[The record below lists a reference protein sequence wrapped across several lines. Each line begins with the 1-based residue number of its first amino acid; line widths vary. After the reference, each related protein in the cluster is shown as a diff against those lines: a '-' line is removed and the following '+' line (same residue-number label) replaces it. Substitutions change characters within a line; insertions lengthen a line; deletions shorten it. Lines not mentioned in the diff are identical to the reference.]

1 MQSSK
6 LSFIIWYKTMFLIG
20 ATKKDFSS
28 KEIQRQL
35 GLKRY
40 EPVWDMIHKLR
51 QAKGE
56 RHDRYTLNGVIEMD
70 EGYFTVAAS

>member
-28 KEIQRQL
+28 KEIQQQI
-35 GLKRY
+35 GLRRY
-40 EPVWDMIHKLR
+40 EPVWTMIHKLR
-51 QAKGE
+51 QAMGE
-56 RHDRYTLNGVIEMD
+56 RDGRYTLNGIVKMD
-70 EGYFTVAAS
+70 EGYFTV